1 MGYYFT
7 MAKSDASPFVQPFL
21 FEIKLFQFNPIQFDV
36 YHEELKSANLKT
48 ELGRTTTVAG
58 SAGTIKGVQLLE

>member
-7 MAKSDASPFVQPFL
+7 MDKSDASPFVQPFL

-48 ELGRTTTVAG
+48 EGE
-58 SAGTIKGVQLLE
+58 QLH